1 MNAKKIKTAP
11 HICRYSSDDDDTL
24 IIEIALP
31 GVKRK
36 DIELR
41 LNENSMY
48 VSAPM
53 GDIHYVTSESL
64 CCPIVPGKA
73 HARLKNG
80 LLKIEAPYRDTVK
93 GAMRITIS

>member
-1 MNAKKIKTAP
+1 
-11 HICRYSSDDDDTL
+11 
-24 IIEIALP
+24 
-31 GVKRK
+31 
-36 DIELR
+36 
-41 LNENSMY
+41 
-48 VSAPM
+48 M